1 MSKVVCL
8 RCRDDVGCVV
18 SLCRGC
24 VGSCAF
30 CLSCDACSCRCVL
43 IGRTFVSSCKCCVFV
58 SAVQPVAVRSAVFC
72 IVCSVLMFV
81 FDAMGDQTVL
91 PNSRIGRVIVLYVV
105 MIVSFCFPQCV
116 DVSVLSMLV
125 VFCAFSF
132 VVCMC
137 LLYVSFGSKVSPSI
151 FG

>member
-1 MSKVVCL
+1 M
-8 RCRDDVGCVV
+8 
-18 SLCRGC
+18 
-24 VGSCAF
+24 
-30 CLSCDACSCRCVL
+30 
-43 IGRTFVSSCKCCVFV
+43 FV

-125 VFCAFSF
+125 IVFCAFSF